1 MTGDQKQHSEPISSN
16 PAGRVF
22 TSGVGAVLV
31 IVVLG
36 VLFLS
41 YLLNQNQAAIT
52 ELEEKI
58 ESNVLKE
65 KEMQEQLDKRFGLI
79 EESIR
84 LETNDL
90 AVRIDA
96 NQKSFSEKIGSI
108 NWFSFD
114 QIGAVRH
121 ARYLL
126 NRAEQALLWSRNTR
140 YAISLLEQTRSFLL
154 SAEEEKYQKAAGLIS
169 QQINELKLVKSD
181 SSGQIHHKLDVIG
194 GLIGS
199 LDLVKTKF
207 STTKKSA
214 IPDGFW
220 DRALDSLNKYINMR
234 LVPDSIDSVELSHE
248 SDGDLVKLRWK
259 LRLQEIRYSVLS
271 QDQGLYQN
279 LLKQFKNGLI
289 EINFHYEERER
300 LLSIIAELSSY
311 DVGPIPSNI
320 ELILNL
326 PEFET

>member
-1 MTGDQKQHSEPISSN
+1 MRE
-16 PAGRVF
+16 R
-22 TSGVGAVLV
+22 
-31 IVVLG
+31 
-36 VLFLS
+36 
-41 YLLNQNQAAIT
+41 
-52 ELEEKI
+52 
-58 ESNVLKE
+58 
-65 KEMQEQLDKRFGLI
+65 LDKRFGLI

-126 NRAEQALLWSRNTR
+126 NRAEQALLWSRNTS
-140 YAISLLEQTRSFLL
+140 YATSLLEQTRSFLL

-199 LDLVKTKF
+199 LDLVKTEF
-207 STTKKSA
+207 STTKKTA

-220 DRALDSLNKYINMR
+220 DEALDSLNKYINMR
-234 LVPDSIDSVELSHE
+234 LLPDSIDSVELSHK

-259 LRLQEIRYSVLS
+259 LSLQEIRYSVLS
-271 QDQGLYQN
+271 QDQDLYQN
-279 LLKQFKNGLI
+279 LLKQLKNGLM

>member
-1 MTGDQKQHSEPISSN
+1 MKGDQKQYSEPITSS

-22 TSGVGAVLV
+22 TLGVGAVLV
-31 IVVLG
+31 VVVLG

-52 ELEEKI
+52 ELEAKI
-58 ESNVLKE
+58 ERNILKE
-65 KEMQEQLDKRFGLI
+65 KEMQERLDNRFDLI

-90 AVRIDA
+90 GVRIDA

-181 SSGQIHHKLDVIG
+181 GSGQIHHKLDVIG

-220 DRALDSLNKYINMR
+220 DQALDSLNKYINMR
-234 LVPDSIDSVELSHE
+234 LVPDSIDSVELSHK

-259 LRLQEIRYSVLS
+259 LSLQEIRYSVLS

>member
-1 MTGDQKQHSEPISSN
+1 MKGDHEQDSELIISN

-22 TSGVGAVLV
+22 TLGVGAALV

-36 VLFLS
+36 ILFLWYS
-41 YLLNQNQAAIT
+41 LNQNQAVIS
-52 ELEEKI
+52 ELGAKI
-58 ESNVLKE
+58 DSSMLKQ
-65 KEMQEQLDKRFGLI
+65 KEMHEQLDKRFGLI
-79 EESIR
+79 EESIL
-84 LETNDL
+84 LETNEL
-90 AVRIDA
+90 AVRIGA

-126 NRAEQALLWSRNTR
+126 NRAEQALLWSRNTS

-154 SAEEEKYQKAAGLIS
+154 SAEKEKYEKAAELIS
-169 QQINELKLVKSD
+169 RQINGLKLVKLD
-181 SSGQIHHKLDVIG
+181 SSAQIHAKLDVIA
-194 GLIGS
+194 GLINS
-199 LDLVKTKF
+199 LDLVKTEF
-207 STTKKSA
+207 PSTKKVA

-220 DRALDSLNKYINMR
+220 NEAWDSLDKYISIR
-234 LVPDSIDSVELSHE
+234 LVPDSIDSIEV
-248 SDGDLVKLRWK
+248 SDRSDSDLVKLRWK
-259 LRLQEIRYSVLS
+259 LRLQEIRHSVLS
-271 QDQGLYQN
+271 QDQDLYQN
-279 LLKQFKNGLI
+279 LLNEFKNELI
-289 EINFHYEERER
+289 EINLHFEDRER
-300 LLSIIAELSSY
+300 LRLIIAELSSY

>member
-1 MTGDQKQHSEPISSN
+1 MKGDQKQYSEPITSN

-22 TSGVGAVLV
+22 TLGVGAVLV
-31 IVVLG
+31 ILLFG

-41 YLLNQNQAAIT
+41 YLLNENQAAIT
-52 ELEEKI
+52 ELEAKI
-58 ESNVLKE
+58 ESNILKE
-65 KEMQEQLDKRFGLI
+65 KEMQDRLDQRFGLI
-79 EESIR
+79 EESVR

-140 YAISLLEQTRSFLL
+140 YVISLLEQTRSFLL
-154 SAEEEKYQKAAGLIS
+154 SAEAEKYQKAVGLIS
-169 QQINELKLVKSD
+169 QQINGLKLVKSD
-181 SSGQIHHKLDVIG
+181 SSGEIHHKLDVIG

-199 LDLVKTKF
+199 LDLVKTEF

-214 IPDGFW
+214 TPDGFW
-220 DRALDSLNKYINMR
+220 DQALDLSLIHISEPTRPY
-234 LVPDSIDSVELSHE
+234 
-248 SDGDLVKLRWK
+248 
-259 LRLQEIRYSVLS
+259 
-271 QDQGLYQN
+271 
-279 LLKQFKNGLI
+279 
-289 EINFHYEERER
+289 
-300 LLSIIAELSSY
+300 
-311 DVGPIPSNI
+311 
-320 ELILNL
+320 
-326 PEFET
+326 

>member
-1 MTGDQKQHSEPISSN
+1 MKGDQQQYSEPITSN

-22 TSGVGAVLV
+22 TLGVGAVLV

-41 YLLNQNQAAIT
+41 YLLNQNQAAIR
-52 ELEEKI
+52 ELEAKL
-58 ESNVLKE
+58 ESNTLKE
-65 KEMQEQLDKRFGLI
+65 KEMQERLDKRFGLI

-90 AVRIDA
+90 GVRIDA

-126 NRAEQALLWSRNTR
+126 NRAEQALLWSRNTS
-140 YAISLLEQTRSFLL
+140 YATSLLEQTRSFLL

-181 SSGQIHHKLDVIG
+181 SSGQIHHNLDVIG

-199 LDLVKTKF
+199 LDLVKTEF

-220 DRALDSLNKYINMR
+220 HQALDSLHKYINVR
-234 LVPDSIDSVELSHE
+234 LVPDSIDSVELSHK

-259 LRLQEIRYSVLS
+259 LSLQEIRYSVLS
-271 QDQGLYQN
+271 QDQVLYQN

>member
-1 MTGDQKQHSEPISSN
+1 MKGDQKQYSEPITSN

-22 TSGVGAVLV
+22 TLGVGAVLV

-41 YLLNQNQAAIT
+41 YLLNQNQAAIA
-52 ELEEKI
+52 ELEAKI
-58 ESNVLKE
+58 ESNILKE
-65 KEMQEQLDKRFGLI
+65 KEMQERLDKRFGLI

-90 AVRIDA
+90 GVRIDA

-126 NRAEQALLWSRNTR
+126 NRAEQALLWSRNAR
-140 YAISLLEQTRSFLL
+140 YAISLLEQTRSFLI
-154 SAEEEKYQKAAGLIS
+154 SAEEEKYQKAVGLIS

-194 GLIGS
+194 SLIGS
-199 LDLVKTKF
+199 LDLVKTEF

-214 IPDGFW
+214 IPGGFW
-220 DRALDSLNKYINMR
+220 DQALDSLNKYINMR
-234 LVPDSIDSVELSHE
+234 LVPDSIDSVELSHK

-259 LRLQEIRYSVLS
+259 LSLQEIRYAVLS

>member
-1 MTGDQKQHSEPISSN
+1 MKGDQKQYSEPITSS

-22 TSGVGAVLV
+22 TLGVGAVLV
-31 IVVLG
+31 VVVLG

-52 ELEEKI
+52 ELEAKI
-58 ESNVLKE
+58 ENNIRKE
-65 KEMQEQLDKRFGLI
+65 KEMQERLDKRFGLI
-79 EESIR
+79 EESI
-84 LETNDL
+84 LLKTNEL
-90 AVRIDA
+90 AVRIGA

-181 SSGQIHHKLDVIG
+181 RSGQIHHKLDVIG

-220 DRALDSLNKYINMR
+220 DQALDSLNKYINMR

-248 SDGDLVKLRWK
+248 SDGDLVKLRLK

-311 DVGPIPSNI
+311 DVAPIPSNI

>member
-1 MTGDQKQHSEPISSN
+1 MKGDQKQYSEPISSN

-22 TSGVGAVLV
+22 TLGVGAVLV
-31 IVVLG
+31 VLVLG

-52 ELEEKI
+52 ELEAKI
-58 ESNVLKE
+58 ESSILKE
-65 KEMQEQLDKRFGLI
+65 KEMQEQLDKRVGLI

-84 LETNDL
+84 LETNEL

-126 NRAEQALLWSRNTR
+126 NRAEQALLWSRNTS

-154 SAEEEKYQKAAGLIS
+154 SAEEEKYQKAVGLIS
-169 QQINELKLVKSD
+169 QQINGLKLVNSD
-181 SSGQIHHKLDVIG
+181 SSVQIHHKLDAIG
-194 GLIGS
+194 GLIDS
-199 LDLVKTKF
+199 LDLVKTEF
-207 STTKKSA
+207 STTKKAA
-214 IPDGFW
+214 IPGGFW
-220 DRALDSLNKYINMR
+220 DEALDSLNKYINMR
-234 LVPDSIDSVELSHE
+234 LVPDSIDSFELSHK

-259 LRLQEIRYSVLS
+259 LSLQEIRYSVLS
-271 QDQGLYQN
+271 QDQDLYQN
-279 LLKQFKNGLI
+279 LLNQFKNGLI
-289 EINFHYEERER
+289 EINFQYEERER
-300 LLSIIAELSSY
+300 LLLIIAELSSY
-311 DVGPIPSNI
+311 DVGSIPSNI

>member
-1 MTGDQKQHSEPISSN
+1 VKGDQKQYSESITSN

-22 TSGVGAVLV
+22 TLGVGAVLV

-41 YLLNQNQAAIT
+41 YLLNKNQAAIT
-52 ELEEKI
+52 ELEATI
-58 ESNVLKE
+58 ESNILKE
-65 KEMQEQLDKRFGLI
+65 KEMQERLDKRFGLV

-84 LETNDL
+84 LETNEL
-90 AVRIDA
+90 AIRIDS
-96 NQKSFSEKIGSI
+96 NQKSFSKKIGSI

-126 NRAEQALLWSRNTR
+126 KRAEQALLWSRNTS

-154 SAEEEKYQKAAGLIS
+154 SAEEEKYQKAVGLIS
-169 QQINELKLVKSD
+169 QQINGLELVKSD

-194 GLIGS
+194 VLIGS
-199 LDLVKTKF
+199 LDLVKTEF
-207 STTKKSA
+207 STTKRAA

-220 DRALDSLNKYINMR
+220 DEALDSLNKYINMR
-234 LVPDSIDSVELSHE
+234 LLPDSIDSVELSHK

-259 LRLQEIRYSVLS
+259 LSLQEIRYSVLS
-271 QDQGLYQN
+271 QDQDLYQN
-279 LLKQFKNGLI
+279 LLKQLKNGLM

-326 PEFET
+326 PEFEA

>member
-1 MTGDQKQHSEPISSN
+1 MKGDQKQYSEPITSD
-16 PAGRVF
+16 PADRVF
-22 TSGVGAVLV
+22 TLGVGAVLV
-31 IVVLG
+31 ILLFG

-52 ELEEKI
+52 ELEAKI
-58 ESNVLKE
+58 ESSILKE
-65 KEMQEQLDKRFGLI
+65 KKMQEQLDKRFGLI

-121 ARYLL
+121 TRYLL
-126 NRAEQALLWSRNTR
+126 HRAEEALLWSRNTS

-154 SAEEEKYQKAAGLIS
+154 SAEEEKYQKAVGLIS
-169 QQINELKLVKSD
+169 QQINGLKLVKSD
-181 SSGQIHHKLDVIG
+181 SNGQIYHKLDVIG

-199 LDLVKTKF
+199 LDLVKTEF
-207 STTKKSA
+207 STTKKAA

-220 DRALDSLNKYINMR
+220 DEALDSLNKYINMR
-234 LVPDSIDSVELSHE
+234 LVPDSFNSVELSHK

-259 LRLQEIRYSVLS
+259 LSLQEIRYSVSS
-271 QDQGLYQN
+271 QDQDLYQN
-279 LLKQFKNGLI
+279 LLNQFKNGLI
-289 EINFHYEERER
+289 EINFQYEERER
-300 LLSIIAELSSY
+300 LLLIIAQLSSY

>member
-1 MTGDQKQHSEPISSN
+1 MKGDQKQYSEPITSN

-22 TSGVGAVLV
+22 TLGVGAVLV

-41 YLLNQNQAAIT
+41 YLLNKNQAAIT
-52 ELEEKI
+52 ELEATI
-58 ESNVLKE
+58 ESNIIKE
-65 KEMQEQLDKRFGLI
+65 KEMQERLDKRFGLI

-126 NRAEQALLWSRNTR
+126 NRAEQALLWSRNTS

-154 SAEEEKYQKAAGLIS
+154 SAEEEKYQKAVGLIS
-169 QQINELKLVKSD
+169 QQINGLKLVKSD
-181 SSGQIHHKLDVIG
+181 SNGQIHYKLDVIG

-207 STTKKSA
+207 STTKKTA
-214 IPDGFW
+214 IPRGFW
-220 DRALDSLNKYINMR
+220 DEALDSLNKYINMR
-234 LVPDSIDSVELSHE
+234 LVPDSIDSVELSHK

-259 LRLQEIRYSVLS
+259 LSLQEIRYSVLS

-279 LLKQFKNGLI
+279 S
-289 EINFHYEERER
+289 EIR
-300 LLSIIAELSSY
+300 LLQA
-311 DVGPIPSNI
+311 
-320 ELILNL
+320 
-326 PEFET
+326 

>member
-1 MTGDQKQHSEPISSN
+1 MKGDQKQYSEPITSN

-22 TSGVGAVLV
+22 TLCFGTVLV

-41 YLLNQNQAAIT
+41 YLLKQNQAAIT
-52 ELEEKI
+52 ELEAKI
-58 ESNVLKE
+58 ESNTLKE
-65 KEMQEQLDKRFGLI
+65 KEMREQLDKRFGLI
-79 EESIR
+79 EESVR

-126 NRAEQALLWSRNTR
+126 NRAEQALLWSRNTS

-154 SAEEEKYQKAAGLIS
+154 SAEEEKYQKAVGLIS
-169 QQINELKLVKSD
+169 QQINGLKLVKSD
-181 SSGQIHHKLDVIG
+181 SSGQIHHKLDAIG
-194 GLIGS
+194 VLIGS
-199 LDLVKTKF
+199 LDLVKTEF
-207 STTKKSA
+207 STTKKAA

-220 DRALDSLNKYINMR
+220 DEALDSLNKYINMR
-234 LVPDSIDSVELSHE
+234 LVPDSIDSVELSHK

-259 LRLQEIRYSVLS
+259 LSLQEIRYSVLS
-271 QDQGLYQN
+271 QDQDLYQN
-279 LLKQFKNGLI
+279 LLNQFKNGLI
-289 EINFHYEERER
+289 EINFHSEERER

-311 DVGPIPSNI
+311 DVGPIPSNM

>member
-1 MTGDQKQHSEPISSN
+1 MKGDQKQYSESITSN

-22 TSGVGAVLV
+22 TLGVGAVLV
-31 IVVLG
+31 IIVLG

-41 YLLNQNQAAIT
+41 YLLNKNQAAIT
-52 ELEEKI
+52 ELEATI
-58 ESNVLKE
+58 ESNILKE
-65 KEMQEQLDKRFGLI
+65 KEMQERLDKRFGLI

-126 NRAEQALLWSRNTR
+126 NRAEQALLWSRNTS

-181 SSGQIHHKLDVIG
+181 RSGQIHHKLDVIG

-199 LDLVKTKF
+199 LDLVKTEF
-207 STTKKSA
+207 SPTKKAA

-220 DRALDSLNKYINMR
+220 DQVLDSLNKYINMR
-234 LVPDSIDSVELSHE
+234 LIPDSINSVELSNK

-259 LRLQEIRYSVLS
+259 LSLQEIRYSVLS
-271 QDQGLYQN
+271 QDQDLYQN
-279 LLKQFKNGLI
+279 LLKQLKNGLM

-311 DVGPIPSNI
+311 NVGPIPSNI

>member
-1 MTGDQKQHSEPISSN
+1 MKGDQKQYSEPITSN

-22 TSGVGAVLV
+22 TLGVGAVLV
-31 IVVLG
+31 IIVLG

-41 YLLNQNQAAIT
+41 YLLNKNQAAIT
-52 ELEEKI
+52 ELEATI
-58 ESNVLKE
+58 ESIIIKE
-65 KEMQEQLDKRFGLI
+65 KEMQERLDKRFGLI

-194 GLIGS
+194 SLIGS

-220 DRALDSLNKYINMR
+220 DQALDSLNKYINMR

>member
-1 MTGDQKQHSEPISSN
+1 MKGDQKQYSEPSTSN
-16 PAGRVF
+16 PASQVF
-22 TSGVGAVLV
+22 TLGVGAVFV
-31 IVVLG
+31 ILLFG

-52 ELEEKI
+52 ELEAKI
-58 ESNVLKE
+58 GTIIIKE
-65 KEMQEQLDKRFGLI
+65 KEMQEKLDKRFGLI
-79 EESIR
+79 RESIR
-84 LETNDL
+84 LETDEL

-126 NRAEQALLWSRNTR
+126 NRAKQALLWSRNTS

-154 SAEEEKYQKAAGLIS
+154 SAEAEKYQKAVVLIS
-169 QQINELKLVKSD
+169 QQINGLKLVKSD
-181 SSGQIHHKLDVIG
+181 SSGEIHHKLDVIG
-194 GLIGS
+194 GLIDS
-199 LDLVKTKF
+199 LDIVKTEF
-207 STTKKSA
+207 SNTNKAA
-214 IPDGFW
+214 IPDGF
-220 DRALDSLNKYINMR
+220 LDEAFDGLNKYINMR
-234 LVPDSIDSVELSHE
+234 LERDSIDSVELSHK
-248 SDGDLVKLRWK
+248 SDADLVKLRWK
-259 LRLQEIRYSVLS
+259 LSLQEIRYSVLS
-271 QDQGLYQN
+271 QDQDLYQN
-279 LLKQFKNGLI
+279 LLNQFKNGLI
-289 EINFHYEERER
+289 EINFQYEERER
-300 LLSIIAELSSY
+300 LLLIIAELSSH

>member
-1 MTGDQKQHSEPISSN
+1 MKGDQKQYSEPITSN

-22 TSGVGAVLV
+22 TLGVGAVLV

-41 YLLNQNQAAIT
+41 YLLNKNQAAIT
-52 ELEEKI
+52 ELEATI
-58 ESNVLKE
+58 ESIIIKE
-65 KEMQEQLDKRFGLI
+65 KEMQERLDKRFGLI

-126 NRAEQALLWSRNTR
+126 NRAEQALLWSRNTS
-140 YAISLLEQTRSFLL
+140 YATSLLEQTRSFLL

-199 LDLVKTKF
+199 LDLVKTEF
-207 STTKKSA
+207 STTKKTA

-220 DRALDSLNKYINMR
+220 DEALDSLNKYINMR
-234 LVPDSIDSVELSHE
+234 LLPDSIDSVELSHK

-259 LRLQEIRYSVLS
+259 LSLQEIRYSVLS
-271 QDQGLYQN
+271 QDQDLYQN
-279 LLKQFKNGLI
+279 LLKQLKNGLM

>member
-1 MTGDQKQHSEPISSN
+1 MKGDQKQYLEPITSN

-22 TSGVGAVLV
+22 TLGVGTVLV

-52 ELEEKI
+52 ELEAKI
-58 ESNVLKE
+58 ERNILKE
-65 KEMQEQLDKRFGLI
+65 KEMQERLDNRFDLI

-90 AVRIDA
+90 GVRIDA

-169 QQINELKLVKSD
+169 QQINELKLFVKDTSM
-181 SSGQIHHKLDVIG
+181 KL
-194 GLIGS
+194 
-199 LDLVKTKF
+199 
-207 STTKKSA
+207 
-214 IPDGFW
+214 
-220 DRALDSLNKYINMR
+220 
-234 LVPDSIDSVELSHE
+234 
-248 SDGDLVKLRWK
+248 
-259 LRLQEIRYSVLS
+259 
-271 QDQGLYQN
+271 
-279 LLKQFKNGLI
+279 
-289 EINFHYEERER
+289 
-300 LLSIIAELSSY
+300 SY
-311 DVGPIPSNI
+311 CI
-320 ELILNL
+320 
-326 PEFET
+326 

>member
-1 MTGDQKQHSEPISSN
+1 MKGDQKQYSEPITSN

-22 TSGVGAVLV
+22 TLGVGAVLV

-52 ELEEKI
+52 ELEAKI
-58 ESNVLKE
+58 ESNILKE
-65 KEMQEQLDKRFGLI
+65 KEMQERLDKRFGLI

-126 NRAEQALLWSRNTR
+126 NRAEQALLWSRNTS
-140 YAISLLEQTRSFLL
+140 YATSLLEQTRSFLL

-181 SSGQIHHKLDVIG
+181 RSGQIHHKLDVIG

-199 LDLVKTKF
+199 LDLVKTEF
-207 STTKKSA
+207 STTKKAA

-220 DRALDSLNKYINMR
+220 DEALDSLNKYINMR
-234 LVPDSIDSVELSHE
+234 LLPDSIDSVELSHK

-259 LRLQEIRYSVLS
+259 LSLQEIRYSVLS
-271 QDQGLYQN
+271 QDQDLYQN
-279 LLKQFKNGLI
+279 LLKQLKNGLM

>member
-1 MTGDQKQHSEPISSN
+1 MKGDQKQYSEPITSS

-22 TSGVGAVLV
+22 TLGVGAVLV

-41 YLLNQNQAAIT
+41 YLLNQNQAAIA
-52 ELEEKI
+52 ELEAKI
-58 ESNVLKE
+58 ESNILKE
-65 KEMQEQLDKRFGLI
+65 KEMQERLDKRFGLI

-90 AVRIDA
+90 GVRIDA

-126 NRAEQALLWSRNTR
+126 NRAEQAVLWSRNTS

-181 SSGQIHHKLDVIG
+181 SSGQIHHKLDVID

-199 LDLVKTKF
+199 LDLVKTEF

-220 DRALDSLNKYINMR
+220 DQALDSLNKYINMR
-234 LVPDSIDSVELSHE
+234 LLPDSIDSVELSHKI
-248 SDGDLVKLRWK
+248 DGDLVKLRWK
-259 LRLQEIRYSVLS
+259 LSLQEIRYSVLS

>member
-1 MTGDQKQHSEPISSN
+1 VKGDQKQYSEPITSN
-16 PAGRVF
+16 PASQVF
-22 TSGVGAVLV
+22 TLGVGAVLV
-31 IVVLG
+31 TLLFG

-52 ELEEKI
+52 ELEAKI
-58 ESNVLKE
+58 ESSILKE
-65 KEMQEQLDKRFGLI
+65 KKMQEQLDKRFDLI

-126 NRAEQALLWSRNTR
+126 NRAEEVLLWSRNMS

-154 SAEEEKYQKAAGLIS
+154 SAEEEKYQKAVGLIS
-169 QQINELKLVKSD
+169 QQINGLKLIKSD
-181 SSGQIHHKLDVIG
+181 SSGEIHHKLDVIG
-194 GLIGS
+194 GLIDS
-199 LDLVKTKF
+199 LDIVKTEF
-207 STTKKSA
+207 STTKKAA
-214 IPDGFW
+214 IPDGFLDEAW
-220 DRALDSLNKYINMR
+220 DSLNKYVNMR
-234 LVPDSIDSVELSHE
+234 LAPDSIDSVELSHKN
-248 SDGDLVKLRWK
+248 DGDLVKLRWK
-259 LRLQEIRYSVLS
+259 LSLQEIRYSVLS
-271 QDQGLYQN
+271 QDQDLYQN
-279 LLKQFKNGLI
+279 LLNKFKNGLI
-289 EINFHYEERER
+289 EINFQYEERER
-300 LLSIIAELSSY
+300 LLFIIAELSSY